1 MQETNYIEKIFQK
14 DQDKIT
20 LEDVKNFFSEEQE
33 ETPVLEFKSGKVA
46 IEKICDEISAF
57 LNTEG
62 GLIIV
67 GSPRESVKEIG
78 KNKIKI
84 CSGDLEF
91 SPFASADW
99 LQMKFYAL
107 ITPPPIGIN
116 IKEFLTPQ
124 GNVFLIDV
132 PQSTNPPHQSSDT
145 GKYFIRLEKEAKA
158 APHGLVKALFDK
170 RKKPVL
176 DCDSFIEKK
185 DEFRDQISIDIK
197 NLSTIPANNLN
208 FLIEIANIKRI
219 EGNSGFISKDDGTFN
234 LTENKIDG
242 VLVQRISMG
251 TKFTVLHKKERYL
264 IFVGFW
270 SSTNDFEYRYI
281 IYCPNEQKFYTYD
294 ENSNSDIFNDFN
306 KDSKIKIHPS

>member
-67 GSPRESVKEIG
+67 GSPRELVKEIG

-84 CSGDLEF
+84 CSGDLEL

-116 IKEFLTPQ
+116 IKEFLTPE

-176 DCDSFIEKK
+176 DCDLVVTKEHPYKT
-185 DEFRDQISIDIK
+185 EFMISIRNKSNVPAEKVTFMIEVYNAKSIDSYGGFNDISNDLGRRFNFTSKTNESVLVQVISLTK
-197 NLSTIPANNLN
+197 NFTVTDKNEN
-208 FLIEIANIKRI
+208 FLIMISYWSKTTDFQLKYFVYDVIYRKVV
-219 EGNSGFISKDDGTFN
+219 EGKDHTYDFLEPFKNFIS
-234 LTENKIDG
+234 
-242 VLVQRISMG
+242 
-251 TKFTVLHKKERYL
+251 
-264 IFVGFW
+264 
-270 SSTNDFEYRYI
+270 
-281 IYCPNEQKFYTYD
+281 
-294 ENSNSDIFNDFN
+294 
-306 KDSKIKIHPS
+306 